1 MKTSDLDA
9 LLAVVETAR
18 AELHPDLSADFLR
31 EVVLIEQRSTD
42 DEAAALSAL
51 RKLVES
57 TLRPGVT

>member
-9 LLAVVETAR
+9 LLAVVEAAR
-18 AELHPDLSADFLR
+18 AELHPDLNADFLR

-42 DEAAALSAL
+42 DEAGALSAL

-57 TLRPGVT
+57 TLRPGVA